1 MAENDSKDAVR
12 DMVDN
17 SVAGKSSDAQDQ
29 FNSLMRDR
37 TNDALD
43 AVKQQQATSTFGDQI
58 AGKEGADVGEFEQMG
73 LVPDSEP
80 IGDSLEDAVVDVD
93 TETGIPV
100 DKLDNEEQQ

>member
-17 SVAGKSSDAQDQ
+17 IVAGKSSDALDQ

-43 AVKQQQATSTFGDQI
+43 AV
-58 AGKEGADVGEFEQMG
+58 
-73 LVPDSEP
+73 
-80 IGDSLEDAVVDVD
+80 
-93 TETGIPV
+93 
-100 DKLDNEEQQ
+100 